1 MRKVINLAAL
11 DNVRFACRSTKL
23 IISQR
28 KGKDIY
34 QDYILIVLMNKANGR
49 EVVHPLTSFI
59 YDNWK
64 RKGYNTQI
72 ARAKHLIAFLNHI
85 FFDYKSVLKINSLQE
100 LTINQGVHFLETK
113 AKNGRLESTINAYE
127 STLTYF
133 YLYLAKKGL
142 LKKYDYSSLK
152 RRAYTAEGRQ
162 KGICSIFKG
171 EVSIVNKK
179 SRAPEKIR
187 RLADEHI
194 IPFIATALEVAPD
207 IALGI
212 YICFFGGLRG
222 SEVVSIKRSEI
233 KTKGVKGE
241 HGLILKLSTD
251 VKYAKGSGNR
261 VKTPGE
267 QGVQAYQDLL
277 GMLYQFH
284 LMYFQEPKDGSDS
297 LLIDKRGNAMQYQTF
312 RNRFN
317 KVKDTFINQ
326 LASSNNVTDKIYAMN
341 YLSLPWNTHIGRGTY
356 SNLVAEQC
364 NNLLELMQARRDS
377 SASSALPYLAG
388 STEIILRVNNHLERM
403 YEERE
408 NGE

>member
-1 MRKVINLAAL
+1 MRKVINLAPL
-11 DNVRFACRSTKL
+11 ENVRFGCRSTKL
-23 IISQR
+23 IIAHR

-34 QDYILIVLMNKANGR
+34 QDYILIVLMNKENGR

-72 ARAKHLIAFLNHI
+72 ARAKHLVAFLNHI
-85 FFDYKSVLKINSLQE
+85 FFDYKNVLKINSLLD
-100 LTINQGVHFLETK
+100 LTIDHGVHFLETK
-113 AKNGRLESTINAYE
+113 AKNGRLESTVNAYE

-142 LKKYDYSSLK
+142 LKRYDYSSLK
-152 RRAYTAEGRQ
+152 SRAYTFEGNP
-162 KGICSIFKG
+162 KSISSIFKG

-194 IPFIATALEVAPD
+194 IPFIATAIEVAPD
-207 IALGI
+207 IVLGI
-212 YICFFGGLRG
+212 YICFFGGLRA
-222 SEVVSIKRSEI
+222 SEVLSIKRSEI

-241 HGLILKLSTD
+241 HGLILKLTTD
-251 VKYAKGSGNR
+251 IKYAKGSNNR
-261 VKTPGE
+261 VKTPGN

-277 GMLYQFH
+277 GFLYQFH
-284 LMYFQEPKDGSDS
+284 LTYFQEPKDGSDS
-297 LLIDKRGNAMQYQTF
+297 LLVDKRGNAMQYQTF

-317 KVKDTFINQ
+317 KVKDAFIKQ
-326 LASSNNVTDKIYAMN
+326 LANSKSVTDKIYATN
-341 YLSLPWNTHIGRGTY
+341 YLSLPWNSHIGRGTY

-364 NNLLELMQARRDS
+364 NNLLELMLARRDS

-388 STEIILRVNNHLERM
+388 STEIILRVNSHLERM
-403 YEERE
+403 YEEGE